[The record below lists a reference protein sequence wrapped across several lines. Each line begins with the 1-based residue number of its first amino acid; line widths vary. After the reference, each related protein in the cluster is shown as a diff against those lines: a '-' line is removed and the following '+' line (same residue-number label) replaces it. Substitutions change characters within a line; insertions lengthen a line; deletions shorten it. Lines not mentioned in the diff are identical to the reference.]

1 MSSEKVFSGLN
12 VLYDSQSADYSDH
25 CIMVTAEDGYDYFV
39 TVFSTVISGSNRG
52 LLLKAVGAN
61 GLSPDDHY
69 VTDNTIG
76 QQKDGYLVA
85 EPGTTS
91 GDFYVVWTESSSGN
105 WRTMIRKFKVS
116 RTGFS
121 PVSESIQLCGEN
133 GDYVGPRLTALGT
146 GGENGVDTLQLV
158 ATWVGVAEQQVEI
171 LGLTCTY
178 GLGDIET
185 NTYTR
190 ALEPENAL
198 MSQYWSSS
206 LNLSEN
212 ETHATN
218 TVVDIALSSNGSDTA
233 YIAVKSGT
241 SQIDLYSILLP
252 GGGSISNAYLQAIAH
267 TYIDHFDMIY
277 DKTDNQLAVV
287 FVDHTPRNVLGTT
300 VPLFGKAAKEVRAN
314 VQLNTGTFECTK
326 PRIIWGSDERFVV
339 SWQTYDSCGYVGTYT
354 HDFISYGAERAVN
367 TGVNSTDLLSCA
379 VTTAA
384 TVQILTACNATSIGD
399 TSLTYDGI
407 LYDVK
412 LLNG

>member
-12 VLYDSQSADYSDH
+12 VLYDSQTADYSDH
-25 CIMVTAEDGYDYFV
+25 CMMVTAEDGYEYFV
-39 TVFSTVISGSNRG
+39 TVLSTVISGSNRG

-61 GLSPDDHY
+61 GLSPDAHY

-85 EPGTTS
+85 EPGTSS
-91 GDFYVVWTESSSGN
+91 GDFYVVWTESSSGH

-133 GDYVGPRLTALGT
+133 GDYVGPRLTALGS

-158 ATWVGVAEQQVEI
+158 ATWVSVAEQQIEMVGI
-171 LGLTCTY
+171 TCTY
-178 GLGDIET
+178 GWGNIET

-190 ALEPENAL
+190 AFEPENAL
-198 MSQYWSSS
+198 MTQYWSSN

-218 TVVDIALSSNGSDTA
+218 TVVDIALSSNNVDTA
-233 YIAVKSGT
+233 YIAVKSGV
-241 SQIDLYSILLP
+241 SQIDLHSISLP
-252 GGGSISNAYLQAIAH
+252 GGGSISNTYLQSIAH

-277 DKTDNQLAVV
+277 DSSENQLAVV

-300 VPLFGKAAKEVRAN
+300 VPIFGKAAKEARAN

-326 PRIIWGSDERFVV
+326 PRIIRGSVGRFVV

-379 VTTAA
+379 VTT
-384 TVQILTACNATSIGD
+384 TGIQKILTACNATYIGG
-399 TSLTYDGI
+399 TPLTYDGI

-412 LLNG
+412 PLNG